1 MGGTPK
7 GTTQTSSTQEIRSG
21 SDGRGGVGNVLSG
34 VAVAVGF
41 VLFLGGFVW
50 AALLYQPYTVPTDSM
65 TPAVKPGDRV
75 LAQRID
81 GGEVRRGDIVIFT
94 DAMWSDS
101 PMVKRVVGIGGDTV
115 RCCGEGGRLSV
126 NGKELDE
133 PYIDRT
139 RPVTPDGTAPAGS
152 PASTPFEV
160 TVPEGNLFLLG
171 DKRSNSLDSRAH
183 LQEAGQ
189 GTVARSTVRGRVDAL
204 AWPSMTMV
212 GRPPAYAGLP
222 GGTSQP
228 GPLRLQLAAVAAGA
242 ALVVLGAAY
251 GPLARVLGRGRRQG
265 TAGVR

>member
-1 MGGTPK
+1 MGGT
-7 GTTQTSSTQEIRSG
+7 QTSGTRVIRRG
-21 SDGRGGVGNVLSG
+21 GDGRGGVGNVLSG
-34 VAVAVGF
+34 IAVAVGF

-65 TPAVKPGDRV
+65 MPTVKPGDRV

-115 RCCGEGGRLSV
+115 KCCGEGGRLSV

-133 PYIDRT
+133 PYVHRGE
-139 RPVTPDGTAPAGS
+139 PVTVEGAG
-152 PASTPFEV
+152 PASPGGTPFEV

-171 DKRSNSLDSRAH
+171 DQRSNSIDSRSH

-189 GTVARSTVRGRVDAL
+189 GTVSRSAVSGRVDAL

-212 GRPPAYAGLP
+212 ERPEGYAALP
-222 GGTSQP
+222 GGTSEP
-228 GPLRLQLAAVAAGA
+228 GPLRLQLAAVAVGA

-251 GPLARVLGRGRRQG
+251 GPLVRLLGRGRRQG
-265 TAGVR
+265 TAGDD